1 LLSYTRYDFY
11 AAPAARIGRPTE
23 VVLRS
28 WSLVANLFV
37 LAGLALS
44 TTGCTSLVIGG
55 AATAGVAV
63 AQERGLSGAARDTVI
78 QAKINELW
86 FQHNVEMFRK
96 LGLTVNEGRVLV
108 TGRASTPEMRLDAVR
123 LAWQVDGVTEVI
135 NEVEVDDTSS
145 LQDVAL
151 DTWIAAQL
159 RGRLMFDREISSINY
174 TIDTVNGVIY
184 LMGSA
189 RNQAEL
195 DRVTGHARS
204 LPHVKRVVSY
214 VRVVG

>member
-1 LLSYTRYDFY
+1 M
-11 AAPAARIGRPTE
+11 
-23 VVLRS
+23 RS
-28 WSLVANLFV
+28 WRLVANLFV

-44 TTGCTSLVIGG
+44 TAGCASLVVGG
-55 AATAGVAV
+55 AATAGVAA
-63 AQERGLSGAARDTVI
+63 AQERGLDGAARDTVI
-78 QAKINELW
+78 RAKINDLW
-86 FQHNVEMFRK
+86 FRHDVEMFRK

-108 TGRASTPEMRLDAVR
+108 TGRATTPEMRLDAVR

-135 NEVEVDDTSS
+135 NEIEVDDKSGI
-145 LQDVAL
+145 QDAAR
-151 DTWIAAQL
+151 DTWIATQL
-159 RGRLMFDREISSINY
+159 RGKLMFDREISSINY

>member
-1 LLSYTRYDFY
+1 
-11 AAPAARIGRPTE
+11 
-23 VVLRS
+23 LRS
-28 WSLVANLFV
+28 WSFAANLFV

-44 TTGCTSLVIGG
+44 TGGCASLVVGG
-55 AATAGVAV
+55 AATAGVAA
-63 AQERGLSGAARDTVI
+63 AQERGLGGAARDTVI
-78 QAKINELW
+78 QAKINDLW
-86 FQHNVEMFRK
+86 FRHDVDMFRK
-96 LGLTVNEGRVLV
+96 LGLTVNQGRVLV
-108 TGRASTPEMRLDAVR
+108 TGRAATPEMRLDAVR

-135 NEVEVDDTSS
+135 NEVEVDDRSGI
-145 LQDVAL
+145 QDAAL
-151 DTWIAAQL
+151 DTWIATQL
-159 RGRLMFDREISSINY
+159 RGKLMFDREISSINY

-214 VRVVG
+214 VRVIG

>member
-1 LLSYTRYDFY
+1 M
-11 AAPAARIGRPTE
+11 
-23 VVLRS
+23 RS
-28 WSLVANLFV
+28 WRLVANLFV

-44 TTGCTSLVIGG
+44 TAGCASLVVGG
-55 AATAGVAV
+55 AATAGVAA
-63 AQERGLSGAARDTVI
+63 AQERGLDGAARDTVI
-78 QAKINELW
+78 RAKINDLW
-86 FQHNVEMFRK
+86 FRHNVEMFRK

-108 TGRASTPEMRLDAVR
+108 TGRATTPEMRLDAVR

-135 NEVEVDDTSS
+135 NEIEVDDKSGI
-145 LQDVAL
+145 QDAAR
-151 DTWIAAQL
+151 DTWIATQL
-159 RGRLMFDREISSINY
+159 RGKLMFDREISSINY